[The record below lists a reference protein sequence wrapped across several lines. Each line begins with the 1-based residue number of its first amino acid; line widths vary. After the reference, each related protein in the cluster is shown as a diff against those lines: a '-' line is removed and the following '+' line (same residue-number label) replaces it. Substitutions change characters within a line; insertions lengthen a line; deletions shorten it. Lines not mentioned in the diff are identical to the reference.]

1 MLELFAERVAIIER
15 IGCERVIIEICATRG
30 EVEKLT
36 RNFGGTFKRVPRT
49 LSFPRSKPLKV
60 GTRLVITDGRSRA
73 HWGSRR
79 HLIIPAAGAFGT
91 GEHATTAMC
100 LRLIEKVTRRWR
112 NDWIMLDA
120 GTGSG
125 ILALAGRCLGA
136 ARVIAIDNDPRA
148 IAIAKSN
155 ARLNRIRGI
164 RFEIADAKKPDARG
178 KVDLIVANLFS
189 ELLIAAIPIWK
200 PRLKTGG
207 ILILSG
213 ILRDQQREVL
223 RRPRK
228 SNFAIQEIRQRGKWI
243 ALCARVAQ
251 AFWPCV

>member
-1 MLELFAERVAIIER
+1 MLDLFAERVAIIER

-60 GTRLVITDGRSRA
+60 GTRLVITDGRSHA

-100 LRLIEKVTRRWR
+100 LRLIERVTRRWR

-136 ARVIAIDNDPRA
+136 DRVIAIDNDPRA

-189 ELLIAAIPIWK
+189 ELLDRGDSDLATAPEDERNFDSLRNPARSAARSRSQPSQINYRD
-200 PRLKTGG
+200 PRNSQGVENGWRSSCGQKAG
-207 ILILSG
+207 
-213 ILRDQQREVL
+213 
-223 RRPRK
+223 
-228 SNFAIQEIRQRGKWI
+228 
-243 ALCARVAQ
+243 
-251 AFWPCV
+251 